1 MTTTTEKRMQALRK
15 FRPTTADGV
24 WQYALHLIDIHL
36 FFAASCCLRVLLAT
50 VTDEPSKQKVSALL
64 AQCGIATASPNLMN
78 LVPRSETRLA
88 HIVDIMQDTDAQ
100 LKHVVECNACAIA
113 PDPPDW
119 WTAQIPVSDETHIVI
134 CAGGESLLTQLWC
147 NLDSLCNTGCTMP
160 VTIAH
165 AAEISEAERQAFVRK
180 FGCHLELNFLDLS
193 QCPTGNAKTATGL
206 RGYQI
211 KLAAIV
217 EFAAPRV
224 LMCDADI
231 LWVTNPQH
239 LVDSVVSHGSE
250 ACIMPDI
257 WHMQTKRH
265 DKSATTSFLYGLF
278 GVNSDVRERESGLVY
293 LNRERNWRCVSVLRH
308 MLLEHEYYFDFGFGD
323 KDLYSIAFHLT
334 KTKVYPAEHPPVL
347 IGTIEH
353 PDGPA
358 TPPQFISHAMMQRLN
373 ADAPISHV
381 HTTLHPL
388 SERIETAGVVPTHSC
403 DVDDI
408 AFARQRTRS
417 GATVNTIA
425 CDVCDAR
432 TLAVDYAPQQVYRA
446 AHRAIR
452 DLDALKL
459 WTSNIIATK

>member
-1 MTTTTEKRMQALRK
+1 MPTPKQKRMHTLQYS
-15 FRPTTADGV
+15 RPTTADGV
-24 WQYALHLIDIHL
+24 LQYALHLIDAHL

-50 VTDEPSKQKVSALL
+50 VTDDPSKQKVCALL

-78 LVPRSETRLA
+78 LVPRTETRLA

-113 PDPPDW
+113 SDPPAW
-119 WTAQIPVSDETHIVI
+119 WTDQIPVSDDTHIVI
-134 CAGGESLLTQLWC
+134 CAGGEALLTQLWC

-165 AAEISEAERQAFVRK
+165 AAEIGEAERQAFVRK

-193 QCPTGNAKTATGL
+193 QCPTGKAKTATGL

-239 LVDSVVSHGSE
+239 LVASVVNHGSE

-293 LNRERNWRCVSVLRH
+293 LDRACNWRCVSVLRH

-323 KDLYSIAFHLT
+323 KDLYTIAFHLA
-334 KTKVYPAEHPPVL
+334 KTKVYPSEHPPVL
-347 IGTIEH
+347 IGTIES
-353 PDGPA
+353 PDGSA
-358 TPPQFISHAMMQRLN
+358 TPPQFIAHAMMQRLH
-373 ADAPISHV
+373 ADTPISHV
-381 HTTLHPL
+381 HTTLHPM

-403 DVDDI
+403 EVDDI
-408 AFARQRTRS
+408 LFARQRTRA
-417 GATVNTIA
+417 GATVNTIS
-425 CDVCDAR
+425 CDVHDAR
-432 TLAVDYAPQQVYRA
+432 VMDSHTAPQHVYRA

-459 WTSNIIATK
+459 WSSTTIAMG